1 MNMLPLILIQ
11 VILIALN
18 AVFACAEIAVLSFNE
33 NKLQKMAE
41 DGNKK
46 ARRLARLTKQ
56 PANFLATI
64 QVAITLSG
72 FLGSAFAAENF
83 ADPIVNAILSTGI
96 AIDKGILNTL
106 VVILITIVLSYFTLV
121 FGELV
126 PKRVAMRRAE
136 GVSLTLSGPL
146 TFVAKFFYP
155 LVWLLT
161 ASTNLILRMMG
172 IDPDKNDEEVSEE
185 DILLMVDAGNQT
197 GAIDKTEHEII
208 QNVFGFDDLTAGEIA
223 THRTDVAMLWAE
235 DGFDAW
241 DETVHTNRYTFYP
254 ICRESQDNVI
264 GILNAKDY
272 FRIDPAKR
280 DKRLVMRDAVKPP
293 YFVPEG
299 VKADVL
305 LQNMRKTHNKFA
317 VVIDEYGGMAGII
330 TITDLIERLVGD
342 ISDDDAEQPN
352 SGKTDE
358 IELLE
363 ENLYRVPGTASI
375 EDVEKALSVEI
386 SDEDSDTFGG
396 FVFAALGSIPP
407 DGSTPEIQI
416 DRLFVKVTDV
426 EDHQMI
432 SSVVRVEPKEDE
444 DEKEAKKEKDKD
456 KDEDDD

>member
-1 MNMLPLILIQ
+1 MTTLLLQLLLQALLIL
-11 VILIALN
+11 LN
-18 AVFACAEIAVLSFNE
+18 AIFACAEIAILSVNKPKMSVL
-33 NKLQKMAE
+33 AE
-41 DGNKK
+41 KGDRK
-46 ARRLARLTKQ
+46 ARRLVKLTDAPAR
-56 PANFLATI
+56 FLATI

-83 ADPIVNAILSTGI
+83 ADPIVNAILSTGLP
-96 AIDKGILNTL
+96 IDSGILNTL

-136 GVSLTLSGPL
+136 GVSLALSAPL
-146 TFVAKFFYP
+146 SFVAKIFAP

-172 IDPDKNDEEVSEE
+172 IDPNQNDEEVSEE

-235 DGFDAW
+235 DGFNVW
-241 DETVHTNRYTFYP
+241 DETVHANRYTFYP

-272 FRIDPAKR
+272 FRIDPEKR
-280 DKRLVMRDAVKPP
+280 NKSLVMRDAVKPP
-293 YFVPEG
+293 YLVPEG
-299 VKADVL
+299 VKADIL

-342 ISDDDAEQPN
+342 ISDDDAGQPN
-352 SGKTDE
+352 SGKTEE
-358 IELLE
+358 IEALE
-363 ENLYRVPGTASI
+363 DGSFRVPGTASI
-375 EDVEKALSVEI
+375 EEVEKALSLELA
-386 SDEDSDTFGG
+386 DEDSDTFGG
-396 FVFAALGSIPP
+396 FVLAAYGAIPP
-407 DGSTPEIQI
+407 DGSTFEMDV
-416 DRLFVKVTDV
+416 DRLHITVTEV
-426 EDHQMI
+426 LDHQMV
-432 SSVVRVEPKEDE
+432 SALVTVQPKEDE
-444 DEKEAKKEKDKD
+444 EDGDKN
-456 KDEDDD
+456 DD